1 MNGDLRVCA
10 SRAAIFE
17 PSLLYDDLD
26 FPPRVQ
32 SILVDKCI
40 DRVHRGYFE
49 SNPLQR
55 TQAYE
60 FRLNFARNSRFF
72 SEPNVL
78 ESGRLR
84 RDT

>member
-1 MNGDLRVCA
+1 
-10 SRAAIFE
+10 
-17 PSLLYDDLD
+17 
-26 FPPRVQ
+26 
-32 SILVDKCI
+32 
-40 DRVHRGYFE
+40 VHRGYFE